1 MNLNQ
6 WARSTAR
13 RGLGSLMRV
22 QTTQRVVA
30 LTFDDGPDPASTP
43 PLLDLLKSHQAR
55 GTFFTVGVSVERYP
69 DLIRRMAEEGHAL
82 GSHSWDHSAFPLL
95 SGSERRR
102 QLHAC
107 EHTLGRFG
115 RRLFR
120 PPYGEQTVASR
131 LDAWR
136 LGFDVVGWSVTSED
150 WYEPSAAVMTQVL
163 LQRIGPGDI
172 VLLHDSI
179 FDKGA
184 PQNGPRPD
192 RPSWVDRRAML
203 AALETVFAQ
212 IGNHYRFVTVP
223 ELLECGT
230 PCYSYWFKQT
240 ARPGGLGP
248 LERLLKKLG

>member
-1 MNLNQ
+1 MNLSQ
-6 WARSTAR
+6 WVRSTAR
-13 RGLGSLMRV
+13 RGLGSLIKV
-22 QTTQRVVA
+22 KTDQPVVA
-30 LTFDDGPDPASTP
+30 LTFDDGPDPVWTP
-43 PLLDLLKSHQAR
+43 LLLDLLQKHQAR
-55 GTFFTVGVSVERYP
+55 ATFFTVGASVERYP
-69 DLIRRMAEEGHAL
+69 DLIRRVAEGGHAL

-102 QLHAC
+102 QLNAC
-107 EHTLGRFG
+107 ERALGRFG

-136 LGFDVVGWSVTSED
+136 LGFDVVSWSVTSED
-150 WYEPSAAVMTQVL
+150 WYEPSAAVMTEVL
-163 LQRIGPGDI
+163 VKRIGPGDI

-192 RPSWVDRRAML
+192 RRSWVDRRAML
-203 AALETVFAQ
+203 NALEMVLAQ
-212 IGNHYRFVTVP
+212 IGNRYRFVTVP
-223 ELLECGT
+223 ELLECGA

-240 ARPGGLGP
+240 ARPGGLGS
-248 LERLLKKLG
+248 LEALLQRLG